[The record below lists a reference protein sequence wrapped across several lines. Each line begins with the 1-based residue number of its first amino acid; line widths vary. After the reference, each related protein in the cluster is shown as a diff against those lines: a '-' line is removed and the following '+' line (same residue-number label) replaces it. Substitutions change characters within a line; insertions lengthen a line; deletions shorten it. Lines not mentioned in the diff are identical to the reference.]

1 MGRCTLYKDRVPLF
15 IATGSRCI
23 VLVFSRKALYLK
35 PDTLVKVCTDI
46 FILVLILEVN
56 PARYTEE
63 DFLQSKILGGRF
75 VEDVIRDPLGGVA
88 SWT

>member
-1 MGRCTLYKDRVPLF
+1 MQ
-15 IATGSRCI
+15 
-23 VLVFSRKALYLK
+23 
-35 PDTLVKVCTDI
+35 PDTLVKACTDI
-46 FILVLILEVN
+46 SILILILEVN